1 MIDATVEYL
10 GGVRFSAEARGHRL
24 ICDQPFENKGSD
36 EGMTPPELMLASL
49 GTCAAYYAAEYL
61 KARSLSLDGL
71 RVRVEAEKAAPPAR
85 LGSFRIEVTSA
96 SAIDERHREGLQ
108 RAAKKCL
115 IHNTLEHPPAIEVV
129 VEPGVT
135 IGV

>member
-24 ICDQPFENKGSD
+24 ICDQPFGNNGSD

-61 KARSLSLDGL
+61 KMRSLPVEGL
-71 RVRVEAEKAAPPAR
+71 RVRVEAEKAMQPAR
-85 LGSFRIEVTSA
+85 LGSFRIEVISPA
-96 SAIDERHREGLQ
+96 AEDERHREGLN

-115 IHNTLEHPPAIEVV
+115 IHHTLEHPPSIEIV
-129 VEPGVT
+129 VESGVT